1 MAREHRLR
9 QAMATRL
16 RKFCIG
22 GGIINSWYVKFDM
35 AFKHTMLDIYLEE
48 SNLNQRWANSDYLTP
63 PYLFTLMG
71 GVNLCQS
78 VLPPTPFWTINKLLY
93 PFSSQRPPPYIER
106 NSYSNRSTGLLSE
119 RCQWSYMEMLW
130 EEDQVIGQCVLSDII
145 VIALLNAVP
154 H

>member
-9 QAMATRL
+9 QATATRL
-16 RKFCIG
+16 REFCVG

-35 AFKHTMLDIYLEE
+35 AFKHTTLDIYLEE

-63 PYLFTLMG
+63 PYPFTLMG
-71 GVNLCQS
+71 CVNMCQP
-78 VLPPTPFWTINKLLY
+78 VLPPPSFWTIRKLLY
-93 PFSSQRPPPYIER
+93 PFSSQCLPPYVER
-106 NSYSNRSTGLLSE
+106 NSYSNRSTGLLSG

-145 VIALLNAVP
+145 IIALLNAVP